1 MLIFKGSFIRL
12 ARFLF
17 HFRNAC
23 TFYIKT
29 SISIQLEH
37 TKGSSIRVMNP
48 AWGQL
53 LTRSNPIFR
62 FLRRSYRARP
72 CIEARNFLL
81 RRLSHFP
88 EETGRDRWPRR
99 AVCQDMPANIQLS
112 RAVHPR
118 FEFFP
123 RDSFI
128 VIGFPFLM
136 INLVTDESLMCI
148 NATVKI
154 VLENSTFVFYFLF
167 SNLIKFSFKILM
179 SLASIQNDS
188 WKLYFHFLFSNVI
201 KFSFNDV
208 ILINLNINQQ
218 KVENFFVYGDVV
230 LIIQFFKFVFQRL
243 ISPLL
248 NFERT
253 FKTFVIWRW
262 FKVCR

>member
-1 MLIFKGSFIRL
+1 MAEACRL
-12 ARFLF
+12 PG
-17 HFRNAC
+17 HAC
-23 TFYIKT
+23 QYPTLQGCT
-29 SISIQLEH
+29 
-37 TKGSSIRVMNP
+37 SSIR
-48 AWGQL
+48 
-53 LTRSNPIFR
+53 IFSSR
-62 FLRRSYRARP
+62 FLIIPY
-72 CIEARNFLL
+72 
-81 RRLSHFP
+81 HFP
-88 EETGRDRWPRR
+88 TD
-99 AVCQDMPANIQLS
+99 
-112 RAVHPR
+112 
-118 FEFFP
+118 
-123 RDSFI
+123 I

-136 INLVTDESLMCI
+136 INLVTGESLMCI

-154 VLENSTFVFYFLF
+154 VLENNTFVFYFLF

-218 KVENFFVYGDVV
+218 KVENFFVYDDVV

>member
-123 RDSFI
+123 RDSLSFHI
-128 VIGFPFLM
+128 IFPR
-136 INLVTDESLMCI
+136 
-148 NATVKI
+148 
-154 VLENSTFVFYFLF
+154 
-167 SNLIKFSFKILM
+167 IL
-179 SLASIQNDS
+179 
-188 WKLYFHFLFSNVI
+188 
-201 KFSFNDV
+201 
-208 ILINLNINQQ
+208 
-218 KVENFFVYGDVV
+218 
-230 LIIQFFKFVFQRL
+230 
-243 ISPLL
+243 
-248 NFERT
+248 
-253 FKTFVIWRW
+253 
-262 FKVCR
+262 